1 MPEVILAGTGHR
13 PPKLGDEWD
22 LVGPVTTFVALEVD
36 KYLERL
42 KPVKVISGMALGFDM
57 ILANRAIAKGIPVTA
72 AIPFEG
78 QESKWPQKSQTLYWK
93 ILSNP
98 LVTKWI
104 CAPGGYNVH
113 KLQHRNRLMVD
124 AATDLLACYDGSPG
138 GTRNCVQYAYEVSKQ
153 SPLTIHY
160 IRPPRRGPP

>member
-1 MPEVILAGTGHR
+1 MSEVILAGTGHR
-13 PPKLGDEWD
+13 PDKLGGEYD
-22 LVGPVTTFVALEVD
+22 LVGPVTAYVSHQVD
-36 KYLERL
+36 KHLDLL

-57 ILANRAIAKGIPVTA
+57 ILALRAFEKGIPVTA

-78 QESKWPQKSQTLYWK
+78 QESKWPPKSRALYHR

-104 CAPGGYNVH
+104 CAPGSYNPH
-113 KLQHRNRLMVD
+113 KLQHRNRCMVD

-138 GTRNCVQYAYEVSKQ
+138 GTRNCVQYAFEVAEQRPFKIHVF
-153 SPLTIHY
+153 SPK
-160 IRPPRRGPP
+160 RGPP